1 MNTLATFFASIIAL
15 FSGLLGHTS
24 PATTAQQPVINV
36 ATISETA
43 SEASSTYTKKE
54 SVPVSTSS
62 NFTNY
67 KNDNYD
73 SNNPTENTEYTK
85 TGNAIYFNG
94 NKMTGVDVGTFQLVD
109 LDKFRE
115 KGSDDKGAENPQV
128 NYSKD
133 KDKVFYNGK
142 IINDA
147 DPATFSFIYTGAF
160 WQEFGKDKNHIFYRG
175 NVITGADI
183 KTFNAGQARHTYISS
198 YYSGPYSFDKNNV
211 YYGTSSIPGVD
222 LKTFTNVACGF
233 MKDKNYFY
241 IEGKIVPGLNETTFK
256 YPDCDP

>member
-1 MNTLATFFASIIAL
+1 MRQEN
-15 FSGLLGHTS
+15 
-24 PATTAQQPVINV
+24 
-36 ATISETA
+36 
-43 SEASSTYTKKE
+43 
-54 SVPVSTSS
+54 VPVSTSS
-62 NFTNY
+62 NFTSY

-73 SNNPTENTEYTK
+73 SNNPTENTQYTK

-94 NKMTGVDVGTFQLVD
+94 NKMTGVDVGTFQLDD

-115 KGSDDKGAENPQV
+115 EGSNDKGVENPQV

-133 KDKVFYNGK
+133 KNKVFYNGK

-147 DPATFSFIYTGAF
+147 DPATFNFIYTGAF

-175 NVITGADI
+175 DVIAGADI

-198 YYSGPYSFDKNNV
+198 YYSGPYSSDKNNV
-211 YYGTSSIPGVD
+211 YYGTSSILGVD

-241 IEGKIVPGLNETTFK
+241 VEGKIVPGLNETTFK